1 MLGPLANVDLF
12 FLACLVTKAR
22 FQALLVGDDIEWFW
36 LVWLLS
42 IVVFWIDAVP
52 DSVLLCFVV

>member
-1 MLGPLANVDLF
+1 LANVDLF
-12 FLACLVTKAR
+12 FLACLVTKVR

-52 DSVLLCFVV
+52 DSVLLCFVA